1 MSERASE
8 SSAQREP
15 FRLRMSVRSYELD
28 PQRHVNGA
36 VFHQYADHSRFE
48 CVRAAGV
55 AIDDLIADGMGP
67 VNLETTI
74 RFLHELRG
82 GDEVDVTC
90 TFGWSLGRTHTVEH
104 EVRRTDGVVAA
115 QVRTVS
121 GLLDLRTRKLVA
133 DPAAVWRSRASR
145 PELLG
150 LS

>member
-1 MSERASE
+1 MS
-8 SSAQREP
+8 EP
-15 FRLRMSVRSYELD
+15 FRLRMAVRSYELD

-55 AIDDLIADGMGP
+55 VIDDLIADGMGP

-74 RFLHELRG
+74 RFLRELRG

-90 TFGWSLGRTHTVEH
+90 AFGWGAGRTHTVEH

-121 GLLDLRTRKLVA
+121 GLLDLRTRRLVT
-133 DPAAVWRSRASR
+133 DPAAVWRSRATH